1 MRCLALLALAAGS
14 ARGGQGVMDVTSS
27 ELDDTTAFE
36 FKNDL
41 GGFTLGAVM
50 ASVAQ
55 RLKASYTATPK
66 AQKMLK
72 QRWAMTLEDAAG
84 VGPEGGTLVIPWS
97 RIQEQLQA
105 LRLKEAKDDPPG
117 VEVSVFERDGA
128 RSLVLSSKREHLLVA
143 DSAHVMQVR
152 GALNAFAPPP
162 GIAVTSTAYEHAG
175 AILFEGSPK
184 DLRVVEAA
192 LPAGALKNFKVLHAD
207 ETGQYALHYR
217 LRHAWATTRNVLK
230 GADGVKTSAMEGI
243 AGTLSEMLKDY
254 NEMPKVKP
262 TDRPPAAGGSAPL
275 AHESETTTRLKSL
288 FQAARIPGFETLAQ
302 EPGPAPAAPLQIFGV
317 EVSAPQAQAAPAAP
331 RTQEVAVPL
340 HVEVEKDSFAQRLTP
355 VGAGSTMLVGQGGT
369 MMEVLPMSVAQG
381 EDARVQIE
389 NKVGA
394 KLVTLDAVQPA
405 TGTAHTEDAP
415 DVAAS
420 SVLGDHVNNAL
431 IVLCPAIS
439 EVWRVHH
446 LLQFLEHA
454 VGILDEPLSM
464 VELSTAIIDIDTS
477 HLSSW
482 GSRFAIGK
490 SGDING
496 HAMARGGFD
505 VPGALGGNPRSP
517 FSLGLDPAAGGI
529 ERITAESV
537 AGEAFNVGAL
547 IVGSSTKL
555 LATLS
560 ALEADGDGR
569 VLSRPSVVTL
579 DGTSAEVTETTTFYL
594 ASTALNSSGLTA
606 VAVPLSVVVTPQV
619 VELTQGVSSKRGI
632 SMRLTITDGTAAD
645 TSKVDYGA
653 ITTSAIVVPG
663 ESLLVAGRLRDDQ
676 QQKERRVPFLGRIPG
691 LSRLFKN
698 GNSTTSKQQRMVMV
712 TPTIVDVYNRTSMG
726 PTKQTRQSNE
736 SAQPQE
742 PPIALTVVD
751 MAANEIA
758 STKEKLQ
765 KFKLKMSSSVR
776 ETVPGAKLNVKMLP
790 R

>member
-27 ELDDTTAFE
+27 ELNDVTAFE

-97 RIQEQLQA
+97 RIQEQLQV

-152 GALNAFAPPP
+152 GALSTFAPPP

-175 AILFEGSPK
+175 AILFEGSPG
-184 DLRVVEAA
+184 DLRAVEAM
-192 LPAGALKNFKVLHAD
+192 LPRGVLKSFKVLHAD

-217 LRHAWATTRNVLK
+217 LRHAWATGGTLN
-230 GADGVKTSAMEGI
+230 GVDAGKTSKMAGI
-243 AGTLSEMLKDY
+243 DTTLSEMLKDY
-254 NEMPKVKP
+254 NQMPKVKP
-262 TDRPPAAGGSAPL
+262 TDRPPATGGSAPL
-275 AHESETTTRLKSL
+275 ARASETTTRLKSL
-288 FQAARIPGFETLAQ
+288 FQAARIPGFEKMAQ

-317 EVSAPQAQAAPAAP
+317 EISAPQAQAAPAAP
-331 RTQEVAVPL
+331 RTQDVAVPL

-369 MMEVLPMSVAQG
+369 MMEVLPMSVPQG

-394 KLVTLDAVQPA
+394 KLVTLDAAQPA

-420 SVLGDHVNNAL
+420 TVLGDHVNNAL

-454 VGILDEPLSM
+454 VGILDEPVSM

-482 GSRFAIGK
+482 GSRFAVGK

-505 VPGALGGNPRSP
+505 VPGTLGGAQSP

-529 ERITAESV
+529 AKITAESV

-555 LATLS
+555 LATVS

-619 VELTQGVSSKRGI
+619 VELAPGGPSKRGI
-632 SMRLTITDGTAAD
+632 SMRLTITDGTTGD
-645 TSKVDYGA
+645 TRKVDYGA

-742 PPIALTVVD
+742 PPIASTVVD
-751 MAANEIA
+751 MAENKIA
-758 STKEKLQ
+758 ITKEKLQ
-765 KFKLKMSSSVR
+765 RFKLKMSSSIPQ
-776 ETVPGAKLNVKMLP
+776 TVPGAKLNIKMLP